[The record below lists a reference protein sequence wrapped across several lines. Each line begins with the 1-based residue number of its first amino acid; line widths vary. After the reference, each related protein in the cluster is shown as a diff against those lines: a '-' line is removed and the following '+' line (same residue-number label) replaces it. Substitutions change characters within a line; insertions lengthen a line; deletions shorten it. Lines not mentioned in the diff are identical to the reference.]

1 MRAFTLLLL
10 ITFTFPVFALQ
21 TEGDDGRICA
31 PFRGGVVDP
40 AVIEK
45 MLKADREG
53 RLFRIQ
59 AKNSQVGFCVNSSI
73 GRIEAR
79 FRDVQGGL
87 ALHRKVWG
95 NGSQMLV
102 MVDATSLKMNKRF
115 LRDMLTGEQFL
126 DTYSYPKI
134 LFVSTHLQWL
144 NHKKAILKGMLTM
157 HGVTRPVYFDVSLA
171 LVPNANPETTADVIV
186 TASAFIKRRHFNM
199 HSLSFLVNDTV
210 ELCMRIEATLFKKSD
225 KKN

>member
-1 MRAFTLLLL
+1 MRALTLLLL
-10 ITFTFPVFALQ
+10 IAFNFPVFALQ
-21 TEGDDGRICA
+21 AADDDGRICA
-31 PFRGGVVDP
+31 PFRGGIVDP

-59 AKNSQVGFCVNSSI
+59 AKNSKVGFCVNSSI
-73 GRIEAR
+73 GRIEAN

-102 MVDATSLKMNKRF
+102 MVDANSLKINKRF
-115 LRDMLTGEQFL
+115 LKEMLTGEQFL

-144 NHKKAILKGMLTM
+144 NHKKAVLKGMLTM
-157 HGVTRPVYFDVSLA
+157 HGVTRPVYFDVTLA
-171 LVPNANPETTADVIV
+171 LAPNRSPQVTADVIV
-186 TASAFIKRRHFNM
+186 TASAFIKRTDFNM
-199 HSLSFLVNDTV
+199 HSLPFLVNDMI
-210 ELCMRIEATLFKKSD
+210 ELCMRIEATLFEKQ
-225 KKN
+225 